1 VIKLVVGLGNPGKE
15 YAHTRHNAG
24 FWWAQYLGE
33 LLDIGVRLETRYHGW
48 VGRGSTPGGDLWLLL
63 PNTYMNESG
72 RAVAAL
78 ARFYKI
84 ESDEI
89 LVAHDDLDLRP
100 GQVKMKQGGGN
111 GGHNGLKDISA
122 VLGTH
127 DYWRLRLGI
136 GHPGVREEVVGYVL
150 QKPSIDDLAL
160 IQQAM
165 RRGLDVWPFIE
176 KDDLPTAIMKLHTQI
191 PPAPALPPTPPFGK
205 GGAGGLGNGSRQ

>member
-24 FWWAQYLGE
+24 FWWVQHLGE
-33 LLDIGVRLETRYHGW
+33 RLDIGLRLEARYHGW
-48 VGRGSTPGGDLWLLL
+48 VGRGATAAGDLWLLL
-63 PNTYMNESG
+63 PNTYMNDSG

-84 ESDEI
+84 RPEEM
-89 LVAHDDLDLRP
+89 LVAHDDLDLGP

-122 VLGTH
+122 VLGSH

-136 GHPGVREEVVGYVL
+136 GHPGVKEAVVGYVL
-150 QKPSIDDLAL
+150 QKPGQDDLAM
-160 IQQAM
+160 IQRAM
-165 RRGLDVWPFIE
+165 ERGLEAWPWIE
-176 KDDLPTAIMKLHTQI
+176 RGDFAAATMKLHTK
-191 PPAPALPPTPPFGK
+191 PAK
-205 GGAGGLGNGSRQ
+205 SES